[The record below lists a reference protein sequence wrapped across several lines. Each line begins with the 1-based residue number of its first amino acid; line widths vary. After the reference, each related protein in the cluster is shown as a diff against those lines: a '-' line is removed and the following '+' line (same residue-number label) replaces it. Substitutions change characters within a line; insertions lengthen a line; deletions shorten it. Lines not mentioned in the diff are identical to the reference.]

1 MQKSL
6 KYFME
11 IRRKPGSPGPWKRS
25 LMNMPLAAKEMSRPA
40 WLRRRLNSRDSSP
53 KDVSPRHPPGQGRF
67 INVPAGQ
74 GLYMIFTNFPEPL
87 TKSRFDSIVLVVFI
101 HID

>member
-40 WLRRRLNSRDSSP
+40 WLRRRLNPRDSSP
-53 KDVSPRHPPGQGRF
+53 KESPRDTRQDKAVLLMFWQGR
-67 INVPAGQ
+67 G
-74 GLYMIFTNFPEPL
+74 
-87 TKSRFDSIVLVVFI
+87 SI
-101 HID
+101 